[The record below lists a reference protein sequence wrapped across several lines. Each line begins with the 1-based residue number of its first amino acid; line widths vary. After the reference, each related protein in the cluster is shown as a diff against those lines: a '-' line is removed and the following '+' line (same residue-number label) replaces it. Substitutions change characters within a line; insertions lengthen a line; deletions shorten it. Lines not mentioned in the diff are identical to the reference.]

1 MPFRLRQRPTLL
13 LALAVLLVVSGLV
26 AQVPGYPLR
35 TAVLVG
41 WCAGAATHATMLLR
55 HLVITPPDSLR
66 KHAALVEDSRWAILG
81 TTLAA
86 SLAALVGVFSELGG
100 GGPRAA
106 HSVPIGITTIVVSW
120 VYLHVLF
127 AVHYAHAYWLTT
139 GGIVFPGGS
148 KRPDW
153 AEFLYLAFTVGMTAQ
168 VSDLTTSSPGM
179 RRLVLAHGLAAF
191 AFNAAIVGL
200 AVNLLAGGASG

>member
-1 MPFRLRQRPTLL
+1 MPLRLRQRPTLL
-13 LALAVLLVVSGLV
+13 VALAVLLVVSGLV
-26 AQVPGYPLR
+26 AMLPGYRLR
-35 TAVLVG
+35 TAILVG
-41 WCAGAATHATMLLR
+41 WCAGAATHAALLLR
-55 HLVITPPDSLR
+55 HLVITPPESLR
-66 KHAALVEDSRWAILG
+66 KHAALVEDSRWVIIG

-86 SLAALVGVFSELGG
+86 ALAALVGVFTELS
-100 GGPRAA
+100 GGPRAS
-106 HSVPIGITTIVVSW
+106 HSVLIGITTIVVSW

-168 VSDLTTSSPGM
+168 VSDVTTSSPGM

-191 AFNAAIVGL
+191 VFNAAIVGM

>member
-1 MPFRLRQRPTLL
+1 MLQRLRERPTLL
-13 LALAVLLVVSGLV
+13 VALAVLLVVSGLMT
-26 AQVPGYPLR
+26 QVPGYPLR
-35 TAVLVG
+35 TAILVG
-41 WCAGAATHATMLLR
+41 WCAGAATHATLLLR
-55 HLVITPPDSLR
+55 HLVVTPPESLR
-66 KHAALVEDSRWAILG
+66 KHAALVEDSRWVILG

-100 GGPRAA
+100 GGPRAPLSA
-106 HSVPIGITTIVVSW
+106 TIGIATIVVSW
-120 VYLHVLF
+120 IYLHVLF

-139 GGIVFPGGS
+139 GGIAFPGGS

-168 VSDLTTSSPGM
+168 VSDVTTSSPGM

-191 AFNAAIVGL
+191 VFNAAIVGM

>member
-1 MPFRLRQRPTLL
+1 MLQRLRQRPTLL
-13 LALAVLLVVSGLV
+13 VALAVLLIVSGLMM
-26 AQVPGYPLR
+26 QVPGYPLR
-35 TAVLVG
+35 TAILVG
-41 WCAGAATHATMLLR
+41 WCAGAATHATLLLW
-55 HLVITPPDSLR
+55 HLVFTPPESLR
-66 KHAALVEDSRWAILG
+66 RHAALVEDSRWAIIG

-100 GGPRAA
+100 GGPRAPLSA
-106 HSVPIGITTIVVSW
+106 TIGIATIVVSW
-120 VYLHVLF
+120 IYLHVLF

-168 VSDLTTSSPGM
+168 VSDVTTSSPGM
-179 RRLVLAHGLAAF
+179 RRLVLAHALAAF
-191 AFNAAIVGL
+191 VFNAAIVGM
-200 AVNLLAGGASG
+200 AVNLLAGGAST